1 MYATSRES
9 ELCTMLWPAPG
20 NPGAYGERKK
30 MEMRRIERR
39 TTSML
44 KRYYTTKPHP
54 HLIVR
59 RLLPTRNLNNC
70 HTWRVRAKFYVCE
83 RKCLLRCRFYSKAW
97 TASHEHGLRLRVD
110 YTGRVV
116 FTRLESD

>member
-1 MYATSRES
+1 
-9 ELCTMLWPAPG
+9 
-20 NPGAYGERKK
+20 
-30 MEMRRIERR
+30 
-39 TTSML
+39 
-44 KRYYTTKPHP
+44 
-54 HLIVR
+54 
-59 RLLPTRNLNNC
+59 LPTRNLNNC